1 MIYFRIIEYIII
13 YVKVVKSFF
22 QVVVNIVICSND
34 FIMIGLFESIILRI
48 MHVKAERSLFVPFT
62 NSVYDF

>member
-1 MIYFRIIEYIII
+1 MIYFRIIEYLI

-34 FIMIGLFESIILRI
+34 FILIESIILRI
-48 MHVKAERSLFVPFT
+48 MHVKAKRSLFVPFT